1 MWRSVKT
8 STDSYT
14 LLGLRKS
21 DVSSV
26 LLGSNT
32 RTIRRLVP
40 DEFDRVRIRRL
51 SERLILPAQTQ
62 RDIGFANRA

>member
-1 MWRSVKT
+1 
-8 STDSYT
+8 
-14 LLGLRKS
+14 
-21 DVSSV
+21 V

-62 RDIGFANRA
+62 RDMASRTARKVGVRFVVTMATEVASE